1 MTECFQIYDV
11 GQKKLFPFNRWTD
24 VQDPPEPYL
33 QAGIYPYNALVHGL
47 YPNLDSEF
55 YMHLKDEIGITYQCR
70 SFDRD
75 ANDGTSQE
83 DFYALL
89 GCDQTDSPE
98 IIKRCFHKQMLIWHP
113 DKNPNNKEYV
123 STRCQWI
130 ADAYKIL
137 SNREAKE
144 WWD

>member
-1 MTECFQIYDV
+1 
-11 GQKKLFPFNRWTD
+11 
-24 VQDPPEPYL
+24 
-33 QAGIYPYNALVHGL
+33 
-47 YPNLDSEF
+47 
-55 YMHLKDEIGITYQCR
+55 MHLKDDVGITYQCR

-75 ANDGTSQE
+75 ANDGVSQE

-89 GCDQTDSPE
+89 GCNQEDSPE

-113 DKNPNNKEYV
+113 DKNPTNRDYV

-137 SNREAKE
+137 GNLEAKE
-144 WWD
+144 WWDRRLTRKNNCVELISRFRAWKSGNLKLEMPGPSVKANGPRARLNFALSLIHI